1 MGLGKAPDA
10 RGRFDLIAITQLE
23 TKITEMI
30 DEQDAIL
37 ATAAPVQA
45 KFDAAIEEANKRLIV
60 AKDAQM
66 TDAKAYEA
74 ASKEKTDCEIA
85 SKAAEKAV
93 RDNTLLRKRIEQA
106 VVNAE
111 EKVEL
116 FQQGPL
122 AVFQDLQAR
131 AIPPAVVEA
140 AAAPMEQ
147 AALTET
153 IVEVPA
159 VAVT

>member
-1 MGLGKAPDA
+1 
-10 RGRFDLIAITQLE
+10 
-23 TKITEMI
+23 MI

-45 KFDAAIEEANKRLIV
+45 KCDAAIEEANKRLIV

-74 ASKEKTDCEIA
+74 ASKEKTDCETA
-85 SKAAEKAV
+85 SKTAEKAV

-131 AIPPAVVEA
+131 AIPPVVVEA

-147 AALTET
+147 AASTET
-153 IVEVPA
+153 I
-159 VAVT
+159 